1 MDFRDLPDGRLRVT
15 AQQRDHAAAILR
27 EAVVDGRL
35 TVEELNARL
44 PTALNA
50 FAREDIYR
58 ILDDLVPAAA
68 LPAVVAEQAPMGD
81 GPGMRWENPLLIR
94 STWAGHHQEGTWD
107 LPPFVEIIGT
117 GWGGVKLDC
126 TRARPLA
133 RVIDI
138 VITGNPSVNL
148 IVPDGWGVD
157 VQQLNVS
164 GQSGTINS
172 MVPTRP
178 IGDLPR
184 LILRGSTTMAVKVRQ
199 PRRRER
205 AITSG

>member
-1 MDFRDLPDGRLRVT
+1 M
-15 AQQRDHAAAILR
+15 
-27 EAVVDGRL
+27 VDGRL

-68 LPAVVAEQAPMGD
+68 LPAVVAEQVPLGD

-94 STWAGHHQEGTWD
+94 SGWSGHAQEGAWD
-107 LPPFVEIIGT
+107 LPPFVEILGT

-138 VITGNPSVNL
+138 VITGNPSVTV